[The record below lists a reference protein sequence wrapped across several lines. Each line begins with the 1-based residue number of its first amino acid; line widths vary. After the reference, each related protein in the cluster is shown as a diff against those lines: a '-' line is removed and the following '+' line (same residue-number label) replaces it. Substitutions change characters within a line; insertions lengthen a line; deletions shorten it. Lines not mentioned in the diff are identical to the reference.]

1 MNQPIVVNTL
11 EFQKELQSG
20 VAQASLFERIANLG
34 ATGVEVRREYITD
47 FDQELA
53 NIKANSQ
60 KFNLTV
66 FYSVP
71 DEVFVNGKLNDQ
83 LPKYLAEGTKMGIT
97 AIKFNTG
104 DYANFHGD
112 LKATLD
118 PIVST
123 GIQVNVENDQ
133 TQVSG
138 TIAPLQNFL
147 QAVKDSQI
155 DLGYVYDLGNWRYV
169 GENEIT
175 AAQKLGE
182 FTRYIHLKDVQVTDG
197 KPAVTPLDDGELDWH
212 KVLNILP
219 KDLPI
224 AIEYPSDSDAIV
236 KAGIEK
242 VEAAL
247 AN

>member
-11 EFQKELQSG
+11 EFQKELQNG
-20 VAQASLFERIANLG
+20 VAQASLFEKIANLG

-53 NIKANSQ
+53 DIKANSQ

-71 DEVFVNGKLNDQ
+71 DEVFVNGQLNDQ
-83 LPKYLAEGTKMGIT
+83 LPQYLDEGAQMGIT

-104 DYANFHGD
+104 DYANFQGD
-112 LKATLD
+112 LKATLA

-138 TIAPLQNFL
+138 TIASLHHFL
-147 QAVKDSQI
+147 QDVKANQI

-169 GENEIT
+169 GEDEIT
-175 AAQKLGE
+175 AAQQLGE
-182 FTRYIHLKDVQVTDG
+182 FTRYIHLKDVEIVNG
-197 KPAVTPLDDGELDWH
+197 KPAVVPLDDGELDWH
-212 KVLNILP
+212 EVLNILP
-219 KDLPI
+219 KNLPI

-236 KAGIEK
+236 EAGITK
-242 VEAAL
+242 VKATL

>member
-11 EFQKELQSG
+11 EFQKELKYG
-20 VAQASLFERIANLG
+20 IPQASLFEKIAKLG
-34 ATGVEVRREYITD
+34 ATGVEVRREYIND
-47 FDQELA
+47 FDKELA
-53 NIKANSQ
+53 DIKANSQ

-71 DEVFVNGKLNDQ
+71 DEVFVNGQLNNQ
-83 LPKYLAEGTKMGIT
+83 LPAYLEEGTQMGIT

-104 DYANFHGD
+104 DYANFNGN
-112 LKATLD
+112 LKAELT

-138 TIAPLQNFL
+138 TIAPLKNFL
-147 QAVKDSQI
+147 QAIKENQI

-175 AAQKLGE
+175 AANELGE
-182 FTRYIHLKDVQVTDG
+182 FTRYIHLKDVQTVDDMPT
-197 KPAVTPLDDGELDWH
+197 VVPLDEGELDWH
-212 KVLNILP
+212 EVLNILP
-219 KDLPI
+219 KGLPI
-224 AIEYPSDSDAIV
+224 AIEYPSDNDEII
-236 KAGIEK
+236 KAGIDK
-242 VEAAL
+242 VKAAL
-247 AN
+247 NN